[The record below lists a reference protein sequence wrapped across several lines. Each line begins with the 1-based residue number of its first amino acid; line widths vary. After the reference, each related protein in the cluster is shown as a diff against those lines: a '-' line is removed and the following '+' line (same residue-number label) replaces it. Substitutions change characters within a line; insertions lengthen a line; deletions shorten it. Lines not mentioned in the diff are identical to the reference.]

1 MATITRNGSDW
12 VKDHRGAGT
21 ATYYLKLNR
30 LQQIAASG
38 DAAHM
43 ARRLS
48 APAPT
53 HLDGKMVSAARGHT
67 RRSPENRRDACRL
80 EIGGRRPIQMCEE
93 GSALT
98 QDFFVRGFL
107 RKTWLTKGSG
117 RLMRRISIGV
127 TPPFE

>member
-1 MATITRNGSDW
+1 MR
-12 VKDHRGAGT
+12 
-21 ATYYLKLNR
+21 
-30 LQQIAASG
+30 
-38 DAAHM
+38 
-43 ARRLS
+43 RRLS

-53 HLDGKMVSAARGHT
+53 HLDGKMVSALAAILVAHHKIGAMRAG
-67 RRSPENRRDACRL
+67 L

-117 RLMRRISIGV
+117 RLMRRISIGLRS
-127 TPPFE
+127 PFE

>member
-1 MATITRNGSDW
+1 
-12 VKDHRGAGT
+12 
-21 ATYYLKLNR
+21 LKLNR

-43 ARRLS
+43 RRRIS

-53 HLDGKMVSAARGHT
+53 HLDDKMVSALAAILVAHQKIGAMRAG
-67 RRSPENRRDACRL
+67 L
-80 EIGGRRPIQMCEE
+80 EIGRETPIQMCEE

-117 RLMRRISIGV
+117 RLMRRISIGLR
-127 TPPFE
+127 PPFE